1 VAGEGVTEI
10 VEAHPPIRPIECRT
24 GGGAAKRTFGDVVVE
39 ERNAV
44 SGRLEHRFIVGP
56 MSFRA
61 RLESN
66 RRRCDHDRAPVR
78 LAGTEGRARPSAR
91 VRRGTMRHS
100 MYALAALITAASFFG
115 ISAASAQAQRREA
128 GVLDRSVAT
137 LPATQASAA
146 VERSMLQ
153 RMRADAQR
161 ASRAANFEA
170 REQAGY
176 HIAVAMIRDDAQGL
190 AHAVDFSRHRM
201 PRTRALTARSL
212 QAGAPQTCDGRPATI
227 VGTDG
232 NDTIEG
238 HPGRDVIVGLGGDD
252 QIYGLGQDDIICGG
266 PGDDVIWGGA
276 GNDRLFGGDGHD
288 LIDAGPGN
296 DTSDGG
302 PGDRDGATFWDAS
315 APISAS
321 LVTGTATGE
330 GSDTFTNMEELHG
343 GPYNDTLTGDAG
355 NNTLFG
361 LDGNDTLAG
370 GDGNDTLSG
379 GEGNDFLDGDV
390 GQDTVW
396 FYAATGPIHAS
407 LATGTSTGQGND
419 TFTNFES
426 LSGGD
431 YGDTLAG
438 DSGDNFIWG
447 NGGDDTLSGGAGN
460 DLIDAG
466 SGNDTSD
473 GGPGDD
479 AATFWDAPGPITASL
494 VTGTATGDG
503 SDTFTNMEGLHGGNY
518 DDTFTGDAGSNTLFG
533 LNGNDVLNG
542 GDGNDFLYGGDG
554 NDVIG
559 GGAGRDAVGFYGAV
573 GPITASLV
581 TGMSSGQGADTLAGI
596 EDLLGSDY
604 GDTLTG
610 DDGNNFL
617 FGNGGDDT
625 LEGNGGDDH
634 LGGGPGNDTIDG
646 GGGNDSLAGD
656 AGNDTLSGGDGNDF
670 LVGGSGDD
678 AMTGGG
684 QPFDAVA
691 FFDATGP
698 VTASLVTGTASGD
711 GNDTFTGVTQLYG
724 GDYGDT
730 LIGDGADN
738 ILTGFGGNDTL
749 SGGAGNDSLTGGPGD
764 DTIDGGPGTF
774 DFVGFWDATGG
785 VTASLTTGTSSGGGE
800 GDDVFTGI
808 EVLSGSPYAD
818 HLTGGTTADGGV
830 TGQGGNDAIFG
841 GSGGGFLLG
850 DDGDDTIDGGPA
862 NDYIVGGPGDD
873 AIDGGGGW
881 DTSSYTDA
889 PGPVTASLATGTASG
904 DGHDSLT
911 GIEQLD
917 GGPFG
922 DTFSGDA
929 GNNGFNVFGGDDTVF
944 AGGGDDW
951 VNGGDG
957 NDSIS
962 GNDGNDYLTG
972 GGGDD
977 TIDGGAGWD
986 TSAYLDAPGPVRAS
1000 LAAGTAVGDG
1010 EDTLTGI
1017 EQLDGSPFGDTF
1029 TGDAGNNGFNT
1040 FGGDD
1045 SVMAGAGDDW
1055 ANGGDGNDSLYGEA
1069 GNDYLDG
1076 GDGVDFL
1083 DGGPDWD
1090 ACLNGETV
1098 VNCEA

>member
-1 VAGEGVTEI
+1 
-10 VEAHPPIRPIECRT
+10 
-24 GGGAAKRTFGDVVVE
+24 
-39 ERNAV
+39 
-44 SGRLEHRFIVGP
+44 
-56 MSFRA
+56 
-61 RLESN
+61 
-66 RRRCDHDRAPVR
+66 
-78 LAGTEGRARPSAR
+78 
-91 VRRGTMRHS
+91 
-100 MYALAALITAASFFG
+100 
-115 ISAASAQAQRREA
+115 
-128 GVLDRSVAT
+128 
-137 LPATQASAA
+137 
-146 VERSMLQ
+146 MLQ

-161 ASRAANFEA
+161 ASRAANLEA
-170 REQAGY
+170 REQSSY
-176 HIAVAMIRDDAQGL
+176 HIAVALIRADAQGIAREAA
-190 AHAVDFSRHRM
+190 AHAVDFSRHRL

-232 NDTIEG
+232 NDTIKG
-238 HPGRDVIVGLGGDD
+238 TPGRDVIVGLGGDD
-252 QIYGLGQDDIICGG
+252 QIYGYGQDDVICGG
-266 PGDDVIWGGA
+266 AGDDVIWGGA

-296 DTSDGG
+296 DISDGG

-343 GPYNDTLTGDAG
+343 GPYNDTLTGDAV

-379 GEGNDFLDGDV
+379 GEGNDVLDGGA

-431 YGDTLAG
+431 YGDTLVG

-466 SGNDTSD
+466 PGNDTSD
-473 GGPGDD
+473 GGPGDRD
-479 AATFWDAPGPITASL
+479 GATFWDASGPITASL
-494 VTGTATGDG
+494 VTGTATGEG
-503 SDTFTNMEGLHGGNY
+503 SDTFTNMEELHGGNY
-518 DDTFTGDAGSNTLFG
+518 NDTLTGDAGTNTLFG
-533 LNGNDVLNG
+533 LDGNDVLNG
-542 GDGNDFLYGGDG
+542 GDGTDFLNGGEGD
-554 NDVIG
+554 DVIDG
-559 GGAGRDAVGFYGAV
+559 GPGQMDAVGFYAAT

-581 TGMSSGQGADTLAGI
+581 TGTSSGQGNDTFTNV
-596 EDLLGSDY
+596 EVLLSSDY

-610 DDGNNFL
+610 DGGDNWLIGNGGNDTISGGDGNDYIDGGAGDDTMDGGPGTFDSVNYYNAPGPITASFSTHTATGDGSDTFSNVELVTGSNYADTLYGGTDDTWFNGNGGDDTIVGGSGNEFL
-617 FGNGGDDT
+617 FGGPGNDTISGGAGDDFLAPGSGTDTLDGGPGFDKAAYWDAPGPITASLATNIATGDGSDTYTSIEGIHGGNYDDMLTGSGADEEFFGNGGDDT
-625 LEGNGGDDH
+625 IDAGGGNDNVNGWDGNDTIR
-634 LGGGPGNDTIDG
+634 GGPGNDYLDG
-646 GGGNDSLAGD
+646 W
-656 AGNDTLSGGDGNDF
+656 
-670 LVGGSGDD
+670 
-678 AMTGGG
+678 
-684 QPFDAVA
+684 
-691 FFDATGP
+691 
-698 VTASLVTGTASGD
+698 D
-711 GNDTFTGVTQLYG
+711 GNDTIQG
-724 GDYGDT
+724 GDGDDALRGRAGDDT
-730 LIGDGADN
+730 LD
-738 ILTGFGGNDTL
+738 
-749 SGGAGNDSLTGGPGD
+749 GGAGWDVAGY
-764 DTIDGGPGTF
+764 
-774 DFVGFWDATGG
+774 WDANAPI
-785 VTASLTTGTSSGGGE
+785 TA
-800 GDDVFTGI
+800 
-808 EVLSGSPYAD
+808 
-818 HLTGGTTADGGV
+818 
-830 TGQGGNDAIFG
+830 N
-841 GSGGGFLLG
+841 
-850 DDGDDTIDGGPA
+850 
-862 NDYIVGGPGDD
+862 
-873 AIDGGGGW
+873 
-881 DTSSYTDA
+881 
-889 PGPVTASLATGTASG
+889 LATGTATG
-904 DGHDSLT
+904 EGTDSLAA
-911 GIEQLD
+911 IEQLD
-917 GGPFG
+917 GSPFG
-922 DTFSGDA
+922 DIFTGDA
-929 GNNGFNVFGGDDTVF
+929 GNNGFNVFGGDDTVA

-986 TSAYLDAPGPVRAS
+986 TSAYLDAPRPVTAS
-1000 LAAGTAVGDG
+1000 LATGTAVGDG

-1017 EQLDGSPFGDTF
+1017 EQLDGSPLGDTF
-1029 TGDAGNNGFNT
+1029 TGDSGQNGFNT

-1045 SVMAGAGDDW
+1045 TVMAGGGDDW

-1090 ACLNGETV
+1090 TCLNGETV